1 MEFWTRKALVAMGHE
16 PGSLRLSSFEHVDRG
31 VELAEAAF
39 RSRDL
44 RRGGVSIAGEIL
56 MRWRFPYPLLMAGLA
71 GCVEDRGWW
80 TGDALD
86 VLAAVAASDPLP
98 EFAPIIPLLVE
109 TVGADESRVA
119 VAAALALAR
128 LRHPAALE
136 PVQRWL
142 FGRLP
147 FVVPPVRFGHVLAPM
162 VEHAG
167 ALLPGVR
174 ATLVARREDEDLRSV
189 LIALASWG
197 AAAAPLVPEL
207 MQLLRTRNARWAC
220 AVLGSIGPAAVS
232 AAGLLERFAR
242 GSDRPP
248 RTAGG
253 QEPVD
258 ARGWHGAQ
266 VAGWAHWKVTGEPE
280 IALGVLGAAIAK
292 AGDAGGGGHCDLRL
306 LADLGPQAARYA
318 EPVRAQLASPGPW
331 TRGQAALAWWR
342 ITGDPE
348 PAVPVLMHVLT
359 PLKSGLADDAC
370 RAAVRCLAEIGMTAA
385 QAAVPMMDM
394 VIASGRRFSCD
405 AGPLAV
411 ARDVELCR
419 GARAVLKAAQTE
431 DSGA

>member
-1 MEFWTRKALVAMGHE
+1 MEFWTRKVVVAMGHE
-16 PGSLRLSSFEHVDRG
+16 PESLRLSDFEHVGRG
-31 VELAEAAF
+31 VELAEEAF

-56 MRWRFPYPLLMAGLA
+56 MRWRTPYPQLMAELA

-80 TGDALD
+80 SADALD

-98 EFAPIIPLLVE
+98 EFASVVPLLVE
-109 TVGADESRVA
+109 AVGADDGRTA
-119 VAAALALAR
+119 AAAALALAR
-128 LRHPAALE
+128 LRHPAAVEL
-136 PVQRWL
+136 VQRWL
-142 FGRLP
+142 VGRLP
-147 FVVPPVRFGHVLAPM
+147 FVVHPVRFGHILAPM

-174 ATLVARREDEDLRSV
+174 ATLVARGEDEVLRSV

-197 AAAAPLVPEL
+197 PVAAPAVPEL
-207 MQLLRTRNARWAC
+207 MQILRTRNARWAC
-220 AVLGSIGPAAVS
+220 AALGSIGPAAVS
-232 AAGLLERFAR
+232 AAGLLGRFAR

-258 ARGWHGAQ
+258 PRGWHGSQ
-266 VAGWAHWKVTGEPE
+266 VAGWAHWKVTDEPE
-280 IALGVLGAAIAK
+280 TAVTVLGAAVAK
-292 AGDAGGGGHCDLRL
+292 ASIAGSGHCDLSL
-306 LADLGPQAARYA
+306 LADMGSHAARYA
-318 EPVRAQLASPGPW
+318 EPVRAHLASPGPW
-331 TRGQAALAWWR
+331 TRVQAALAWWR

-348 PAVPVLMHVLT
+348 PVVPVLMHALI
-359 PLKSGLADDAC
+359 PLKSGLADDTC

-385 QAAVPMMDM
+385 TAAAPMMEM
-394 VIASGRRFSCD
+394 VVASDRRFSYD

-411 ARDVELCR
+411 SQDVELCR
-419 GARAVLKAAQTE
+419 GARAVLEAAQTE